1 MCTVSLIR
9 VPPTGRA
16 AGGYVRLASNR
27 DESRQRP
34 TALPPQIRHAGERQ
48 IVMPVDPTSDGTWIA
63 VNDAGIAATLLNI
76 YPKPGDPTVR
86 AKDPSL
92 RSRGEIIPSLL
103 AHSTIAEVRESLRE
117 IDVRQY
123 PGFRLVITDGE
134 HLLTCRSE
142 EGELSETL
150 EPWDGQP
157 MMWAS
162 SGLGDEIVD
171 GPRRALFDRTL
182 ALSPDADAQDEY
194 HRADD
199 REASHLA
206 VCMSRPDAHTV
217 SYTFVEI
224 TEARV
229 ELAYFDA
236 PPNADGAW
244 HRHALPHVVI
254 SS

>member
-34 TALPPQIRHAGERQ
+34 AALPPQIRRAGERQ

-76 YPKPGDPTVR
+76 YPRPGDPTAR
-86 AKDPSL
+86 AKDPNL

-103 AHSTIAEVRESLRE
+103 AHSTITALSDAINEL
-117 IDVRQY
+117 DVRQY

-134 HLLTCRSE
+134 RLLTCRSE
-142 EGELSETL
+142 DGVLTDTL
-150 EPWDGQP
+150 ETWNGQP

-171 GPRRALFDRTL
+171 GPRRELFDQTL
-182 ALSPDADAQDEY
+182 ALDPTADAQDEY

-217 SYTFVEI
+217 SYTAI
-224 TEARV
+224 TMPAMRV
-229 ELAYFDA
+229 ALDYYDA
-236 PPNADGAW
+236 PPNLDGTW
-244 HRHALPHVVI
+244 HRTILPHATI
-254 SS
+254 PR

>member
-1 MCTVSLIR
+1 M
-9 VPPTGRA
+9 
-16 AGGYVRLASNR
+16 RLASNR

-34 TALPPQIRHAGERQ
+34 PALPPQIRCAGDRQ
-48 IVMPVDPTSDGTWIA
+48 VVMPVDSTSDGTWIA

-76 YPKPGDPTVR
+76 YPKPGDPTTR

-103 AHSTIAEVRESLRE
+103 AHSTIEAVGEALKNL
-117 IDVRQY
+117 DVRQY
-123 PGFRLVITDGE
+123 PGFRLVITDGV

-142 EGELSETL
+142 DGGLTDTL
-150 EPWDGQP
+150 ENWDGQP

-162 SGLGDEIVD
+162 SGLGDELVD
-171 GPRRALFDRTL
+171 GPRRELFDQTL
-182 ALSPDADAQDEY
+182 ALNPSADAQDEY

-206 VCMSRPDAHTV
+206 VCMSRPDAQTV

-224 TEARV
+224 TDAKI

-236 PPNADGAW
+236 PPNSDGTW
-244 HRHALPHVVI
+244 HRHSLTRPAFKT
-254 SS
+254 